1 MIFFPL
7 GYIIEGAKHKSIIK
21 KGDANMKKVISLAL
35 ILVLLATALVGCG
48 GGAKYTDGT
57 YEGEG
62 QGMAPLKVEVEVKEG
77 KIASVKVV
85 EHEETEGISEPALE
99 QIPALIVEKNS
110 TDVDSVSGATVTSD
124 AIKDAVNKALEN
136 AK

>member
-1 MIFFPL
+1 
-7 GYIIEGAKHKSIIK
+7 
-21 KGDANMKKVISLAL
+21 MKKLISLAL
-35 ILVLLATALVGCG
+35 ILVLVATTLVGC

-57 YEGEG
+57 WQGEG

-77 KIASVKVV
+77 KIANVTVL
-85 EHEETEGISEPALE
+85 EHAETEGISEPALE

-110 TDVDSVSGATVTSD
+110 TDVDAVAGATVTSN